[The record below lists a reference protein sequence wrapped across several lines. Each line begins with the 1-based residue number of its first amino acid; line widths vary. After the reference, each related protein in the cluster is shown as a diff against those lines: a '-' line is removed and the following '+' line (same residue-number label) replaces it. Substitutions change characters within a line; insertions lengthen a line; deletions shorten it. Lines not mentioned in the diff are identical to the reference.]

1 MKKIICLALC
11 LSVLCVIALTTAY
24 AANPAIVVKVTPG
37 SYVNGKTVTAY
48 VNGAPA
54 KSGYYSS
61 AYVSLTAT
69 FRYGNGTP
77 MAGKTY
83 KKSAS
88 DSANGDWGKGTRQ
101 VRCSVTGSHTKNDT
115 YVSRTTSGLYQ
126 YYKIKQY

>member
-11 LSVLCVIALTTAY
+11 LSVLCVIAITTAS
-24 AANPAIVVKVTPG
+24 AASSAIIQYPTPG
-37 SYVNGKTVTAY
+37 TYVSGKTVTAY

-54 KSGYYSS
+54 KAGYFSY
-61 AYVSLTAT
+61 AQVKLTAT

-88 DSANGDWGKGTRQ
+88 DGAYGDCGKGTRQ
-101 VRCSVTGSHTKNDT
+101 VRCSVTGNHTLNDT
-115 YVSRTTSGLYQ
+115 YVSRSASGLYQ
-126 YYKIKQY
+126 YYR